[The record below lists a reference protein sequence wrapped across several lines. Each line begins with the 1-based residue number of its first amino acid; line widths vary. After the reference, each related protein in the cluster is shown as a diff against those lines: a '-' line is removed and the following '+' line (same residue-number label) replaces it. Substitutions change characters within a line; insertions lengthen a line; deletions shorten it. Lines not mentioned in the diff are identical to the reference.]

1 MENYEMQGI
10 TKYISAH
17 LRKRK
22 WLSVVTCLA
31 AVVVFC
37 TVYALILP
45 AITQEN
51 NVYCGKTEHRH
62 SEEECYERILI
73 CGQEEGVTEGHVHDE
88 SCYETKKVL
97 ICELEEGERPGHVHG
112 DDCYNENGELI
123 CGQEETEAYSH
134 VHDESCYE
142 TITTLVC
149 GQEETEPKII
159 HQHTDDCYELVLTCK
174 QEEHTHSLACY
185 SNPSADVENS
195 AVWEA
200 TVSKIELTGVWADD
214 LLAVAKTQLGYTEST
229 ANYVV
234 MEDGEST
241 KGYTRYGA
249 WYGIPYGDWCAMFV
263 SFCLNYADIPT
274 EYFSRSAGCQS
285 WIEMLSGRAD
295 GYKDFDLYR
304 EAGKYIPLPG
314 DLIFFDWDKDDDA
327 DHVGIVAEYTE
338 AIYDEDGVMETP
350 AQIKTIEGNSSEKV
364 QYVTYDADNIYIM
377 GYGML
382 PKNPENERESVS
394 LLNENDAQ
402 EPSQLIVQ
410 NFTVTPIEGAEV
422 NEEGQYVW
430 TPTNSEAGHSFV
442 YRADYT
448 ISGPHSQGEKTIL
461 ITLPLH
467 ILKDRDGN
475 WADTFDC
482 PYLRADEV
490 PEGSNPD
497 FVYEINEEKNE
508 VYIYNYAEISSG
520 ESGYLEFSYT
530 TTRPTLDY
538 EDMAPSDE
546 VKAKITVQGESGDTV
561 GADGAADKVYIDTH
575 AAISSVQ
582 KQTPTYYTAWQSGW
596 GSEPENAE
604 DYYYLMWPVSSRI
617 SDVTS
622 PYDFTLKDDFSD
634 FGGEVVGY
642 RFSGTSA
649 FVSPDEDGS
658 ATIKNVTGP
667 ENRTDYVLVRY
678 RKDTAEAEL
687 EENNSYNVINH
698 IEAVVTPVDGKDE
711 PNSKDST
718 KDWTYKKAQYIP
730 ASTNYS
736 AEKWGVDSSG
746 RQIFSSVDISSYQ
759 LAEYLSGSEDSIAGL
774 KYYVHMSGYSYAA
787 TLADGASGSEQDAID
802 GKYGQKS
809 VTYTLNDDTFTL
821 KAATYNK
828 NAAGVQISDA
838 QQQMNDE
845 DYDITR
851 VDWSVTMKTATYDA
865 ESKKFIESDIQDY
878 TSVSEKG
885 EPEAPFEKNTI
896 YFYVRTEAD
905 GWQLAATYNL
915 ERYSYTYV
923 NNAYI
928 SGTSGKT
935 ITFQEGVKGYR
946 ITTSNP
952 YYCTYISANPT
963 ITLNRTVHVAQ
974 ILTGNE
980 NAVVS
985 DLARLEA
992 DAAGNQILTKISVT
1006 NEAVC
1011 SITQGEETLYENKV
1025 TGTDYVAGVVRHGE
1039 LDKRVVSAKNDKTSR
1054 EYIVTW
1060 QATLGETYEDGD
1072 GKHAVRQNSGT
1083 FYDLLPVGAVLDMD
1097 SIAVTASG
1105 ETLVAGSFEV
1115 TVTENYQ
1122 GTGRQLMTVRVKE
1135 PTDTVYVLTYNTIH
1149 SWNAIQDYG
1158 KRLRNSIAYET
1169 GNADIGD
1176 GLPDNGGGITES
1188 GLMAG
1193 LTEDTADDDD
1203 GVKKFLFDDLTYNM
1217 NIMVAANTGL
1227 MKEVRAEE
1235 DVDYSY
1241 STTTHNGGV
1250 YSYRVRYANDAST
1263 TSSNLIF
1270 FDSLEYFYQWDKE
1283 SLALESDW
1291 YGTLTGI
1298 DYSQMTEK
1306 GIDVV
1311 VYVSTI
1317 KGLNIKTYY
1326 DETACTYDL
1335 DAKDENGKP
1344 IWTEY
1349 NVYLAGGGK
1358 LSDVHAIALDAR
1370 KTLTNK
1376 TFTLASG
1383 DSLTFTVYM
1392 QAPDKVVSTTES
1404 EEDVTEDPITYNNIY
1419 AYRNVKTVMGEATS
1433 LYHQDYTQ
1441 VHYRVVGNLL
1451 LTKVNEE
1458 DHTEM
1463 VKGAGYTL
1471 TGTSD
1476 YGTEYDMTITSDSA
1490 GLINFTNIEK
1500 GTYVLRE
1507 TICSDDWQMNTE
1519 TYTVKVDL
1527 NGNVTVEG
1535 YNAPEP
1541 DEETGRFIVTD
1552 KPRVHGDLT
1561 FEKRDSV
1568 SNVLLDGVVFRLSGT
1583 SEYGTDVLMYV
1594 PSEKGRVTFA
1604 NVEMGVYELAE
1615 AETID
1620 GYIRNTDVW
1629 TMVIDANGNAALYET
1644 DGNGNI
1650 TGEVGRSRDYF
1661 YQVCNEPL
1669 HSFNFV
1675 KSSTYGTGIYVG
1687 GVEFTL
1693 TGISD
1698 YGTEVNQT
1706 AVSLPADDFGLVTF
1720 DGLEPGTYSLQETSV
1735 ENADDES
1742 TRKYQLNPKTYTVV
1756 IQADGSFTIDGLS
1769 KETIENLG
1777 DSELY
1782 NFPDTPATGV
1792 VTVTKV
1798 WEDDKTGDERKVD
1811 DIDLTLTTEL
1821 PSADP
1826 RGYTVTFY
1834 ASGSTF
1840 PNGSDINKVIFTS
1853 SGIVVD
1859 GQYYEQPVARGKFV
1873 GWYSDEK
1880 YTQKVELNGNGCPVG
1895 LSKDTKLY
1903 AKWERMA
1910 YAVALYG
1917 IGVDKDDKGNTM
1929 GLTFGPALGKS
1940 YVDGFVSHTVD
1951 EKGNITGGDAGTT
1964 RSGHAYRC
1972 IHQDSWETIVYWN
1985 NEDPYVYEKCI
1996 ANGCTH
2002 SVELDPS
2009 KTTTVLNP
2017 AFTAS
2022 YTGDGPSVLHDEL
2035 QQENR
2040 FWTSS
2045 GRNIGGYAASRV
2057 RAMLNGADSQTDI
2070 TSTNVSSDV
2079 THPASIY
2086 TEENCLLAAFPQVL
2100 QNAIG
2105 NRATKYAIKGGKD
2118 IAAMTVYDKLW
2129 LFSSYELY
2137 ETYINTQYPC
2147 PSEALGVTLDESNA
2161 SQYGL
2166 QAGDTVGYY
2175 AKWKG
2180 TTSTGSTGNHIG
2192 FPADTNSNGTTWW
2205 LRSINNGYNNY
2216 GVTITSQGGTTNS
2229 GYGTSSSGIA
2239 PGFSLSRSS
2248 GSSTNAL
2255 KASVMSVA
2263 DTGDVTYTTKGF
2275 TWVQIDDTTY
2285 GMDTDSNP
2293 DNYEITLT
2301 QNGNEWTYSFK
2312 VVDDKAEYYVT
2323 EVLNNNLDE
2332 AYTLLDEEGEE
2343 IIYATIE
2350 KDAGAVRIINRSANA
2365 PGYGS
2370 LTLTKLVTDSDG
2382 NELTGVDTLFG
2393 FTITLSAD
2401 EETNLGKFLEG
2412 SQTFGTV
2419 TFTDGVAKVY
2429 LKAGQS
2435 VTIPNLPARIQYSIT
2450 ETPAEGYTPVWRGES
2465 GTITADETA
2474 AATCTNQ
2481 KPAPPPPEEEPK
2493 VGDLTVKKTVVNGEK
2508 GDSFLFRA
2516 VFRGLKANT
2525 KYSYTI
2531 CNSDGSEYKADGVL
2545 SADSSGSG
2553 DVSFYLTDG
2562 QYVIFS
2568 ELPVGCQ
2575 YQVMESGTDN
2585 AFTAGYEIEGA
2596 ASVSLQ
2602 KKENYE
2608 ANRDLSTALETL
2620 DEGEEATVHFTNTK
2634 PEPVTDLLKINVTVK
2649 KEWGDGNENHTGDTV
2664 EVYLLQSGSLDEL
2677 TEGDV
2682 IDSCKL
2688 NAANGWMYTFTDLD
2702 VYQDPDGE
2710 ALYYYYVDESKTDGY
2725 GVSITEDS
2733 DKFNSEEEDAFIK
2746 DYSFT
2751 VCNYSMPELP
2761 MTGGFGNTRLY
2772 FFGGTLMIGAAGY
2785 GFVLKR
2791 RRDKRENGKRIEI
2804 HDE

>member
-1 MENYEMQGI
+1 MENYEMQGV

-17 LRKRK
+17 LRKKK

-97 ICELEEGERPGHVHG
+97 ICELEEGERPGHIHG

-123 CGQEETEAYSH
+123 CGQEESEAYSH
-134 VHDESCYE
+134 VHDENCYE

-149 GQEETEPKII
+149 GQEETEPQII

-200 TVSKIELTGVWADD
+200 TVSKVELTGVWADD

-234 MEDGEST
+234 MEDGESV

-274 EYFSRSAGCQS
+274 EYISRSAGCQS

-304 EAGKYIPLPG
+304 EAGEYIPLPG

-327 DHVGIVAEYTE
+327 DHVGIVAEYIE
-338 AIYDEDGVMETP
+338 AVCDEDGVMETP

-382 PKNPENERESVS
+382 PENPENERDSVS

-402 EPSQLIVQ
+402 EPSQLIIQ
-410 NFTVTPIEGAEV
+410 NFTVTPVDGAEV

-430 TPTNSEAGHSFV
+430 APTNSEAGHSFV

-508 VYIYNYAEISSG
+508 VYIYNYADVTSG
-520 ESGYLEFSYT
+520 DSGYLEFSYT
-530 TTRPTLDY
+530 TAESTLNY
-538 EDMAPSDE
+538 EDMVPSDE
-546 VKAKITVQGESGDTV
+546 VNAKITVQSEKGDTV
-561 GADGAADKVYIDTH
+561 DKGGAADRVYIDTH
-575 AAISSVQ
+575 ARISSTE
-582 KQTPTYYTAWQSGW
+582 KQSPTHYTTWQSSW
-596 GSEPENAE
+596 GPEPEDAG
-604 DYYYLMWPVSSRI
+604 DCYYLMWPVSSNI

-622 PYDFTLKDDFSD
+622 PYDFTLKDTFSD
-634 FGGEVVGY
+634 FGGEVMGY
-642 RFSGTSA
+642 RFSGTST
-649 FVSPDEDGS
+649 FVSPDDDGS
-658 ATIKNVTGP
+658 ATIKNVTGSGI
-667 ENRTDYVLVRY
+667 RTDYVLVKY
-678 RKDTAEAEL
+678 RKEAAETAL
-687 EENNSYNVINH
+687 EENNSYNVTNH

-718 KDWTYKKAQYIP
+718 KPWTYKKAQYIP
-730 ASTNYS
+730 ASTNYQ
-736 AEKWGVDSSG
+736 ANKWGVDSSG
-746 RQIFSSVDISSYQ
+746 GQVYSSDDISSYQ
-759 LAEYLSGSEDSIAGL
+759 LAEYLSGRENSIAGL
-774 KYYVHMSGYSYAA
+774 KYHAHMSGYSYPA

-809 VTYTLNDDTFTL
+809 VTYTLNDDTFSL
-821 KAATYNK
+821 KAITYDK
-828 NAAGVQISDA
+828 NAAGVQISDVP
-838 QQQMNDE
+838 QQLNDE
-845 DYDITR
+845 DYDITS
-851 VDWSVTMKTATYDA
+851 VQWSVSMKTAAYDP
-865 ESKKFIESDIQDY
+865 ESKKFIESVIQDY

-885 EPEAPFEKNTI
+885 EPEAGFEKNTL

-905 GWQLAATYNL
+905 GWQLAATYNQ
-915 ERYSYTYV
+915 ETGSYADV
-923 NNAYI
+923 DNACI
-928 SGTSGKT
+928 SSVSGTT
-935 ITFQEGVKGYR
+935 IAFQDGVKGYR

-952 YYCTYISANPT
+952 YYYTYISANPT
-963 ITLNRTVHVAQ
+963 ITLNRTAHVAQ

-980 NAVVS
+980 HAAVG
-985 DLARLEA
+985 DLAKLES

-1006 NEAVC
+1006 NEAVG
-1011 SITQGEETLYENKV
+1011 SITQGEEALYEKEV
-1025 TGTDYVAGVVRHGE
+1025 FGTDYVAGVVRHGE
-1039 LDKRVVSAKNDKTSR
+1039 LDKRVISGKNDKTNR

-1060 QATLGETYEDGD
+1060 QATLGETYADGD

-1083 FYDLLPVGAVLDMD
+1083 FYDLLPIGAVLDMD

-1105 ETLVAGSFEV
+1105 EALVAGSFEV
-1115 TVTENYQ
+1115 TVTENYR
-1122 GTGRQLMTVRVKE
+1122 GTGRQLMTVLVKE

-1158 KRLRNSIAYET
+1158 KRLHNSIAYET

-1193 LTEDTADDDD
+1193 LTETPEDDSA
-1203 GVKKFLFDDLTYNM
+1203 GVKKFLFDETNYNM

-1283 SLALESDW
+1283 SLAMESDW

-1306 GIDVV
+1306 GVDVV

-1317 KGLNIKTYY
+1317 KGLNIKHYY
-1326 DETACTYDL
+1326 DETDNTYDL

-1344 IWTEY
+1344 IWVEY
-1349 NVYLAGGGK
+1349 DAYLAGGGK

-1392 QAPDKVVSTTES
+1392 QAPDKVVSTTS
-1404 EEDVTEDPITYNNIY
+1404 PEEEITEDPITYNNIY

-1458 DHTEM
+1458 DPTEM

-1471 TGTSD
+1471 QGTSD
-1476 YGTEYDMTITSDSA
+1476 YGTEYDWTITSDSA
-1490 GLINFTNIEK
+1490 GLINFNNVEK
-1500 GTYVLRE
+1500 GTYLLRE

-1519 TYTVKVDL
+1519 TYTVRVDM

-1535 YNAPEP
+1535 YNAPEY
-1541 DEETGRFIVTD
+1541 DEETGRFLVTD

-1568 SNVLLDGVVFRLSGT
+1568 TNVPLDGVVFRLSGT

-1594 PSEKGRVTFA
+1594 SSEKGRVTFA
-1604 NVEMGVYELAE
+1604 NVEMGIYELVE

-1620 GYIRNTDVW
+1620 GYIQNTAVW
-1629 TMVIDANGNAALYET
+1629 EMVIDANGNAALYET

-1661 YQVCNEPL
+1661 YQVYNEPL

-1698 YGTEVNQT
+1698 YGTEVDQT
-1706 AVSLPADDFGLVTF
+1706 AVSLPAEDFGLVTF

-1735 ENADDES
+1735 ENADDGSE
-1742 TRKYQLNPKTYTVV
+1742 REYQLNPKTYTVV
-1756 IQADGSFTIDGLS
+1756 IRKDGSFTIDGLS

-1777 DSELY
+1777 GSELY

-1798 WEDDKTGDERKVD
+1798 WEDDKSDDERNLS
-1811 DIDLTLTTEL
+1811 DIDLTLTTKA

-1826 RGYTVTFY
+1826 RGYTVTFH

-1840 PNGSDINKVIFTS
+1840 ANGSDINQVIFTR
-1853 SGIVVD
+1853 SGTVVE
-1859 GQYYEQPVARGKFV
+1859 GSYSLPVTRGTFA
-1873 GWYSDEK
+1873 GWYSNSN
-1880 YTQKVELNGNGCPVG
+1880 YTTKVQLDQNGCPVG
-1895 LSKDTKLY
+1895 LQKDMNLY

-1929 GLTFGPALGKS
+1929 GLTFGPALGKNYINS
-1940 YVDGFVSHTVD
+1940 FVSHTVD
-1951 EKGNITGGDAGTT
+1951 EAGNITGAGAGTT
-1964 RSGHAYRC
+1964 STGNAYRC

-1985 NEDPYVYEKCI
+1985 NLDPYVYEKCI

-2009 KTTTVLNP
+2009 TTTTVLNKE
-2017 AFTAS
+2017 FIAS
-2022 YTGDGPSVLHDEL
+2022 YTGDGPSVLQNEL
-2035 QQENR
+2035 LEENR
-2040 FWTSS
+2040 LWTSVGNS
-2045 GRNIGGYAASRV
+2045 TGGYAASRV
-2057 RAMLNGADSQTDI
+2057 RAMLNGADEKTEKKTTGSI
-2070 TSTNVSSDV
+2070 NS
-2079 THPASIY
+2079 ASIY
-2086 TEENCLLAAFPQVL
+2086 TENNCLLAAFPQVL
-2100 QNAIG
+2100 QDAIG
-2105 NRATKYAIKGGKD
+2105 KRATKYRLKLGSATPG
-2118 IAAMTVYDKLW
+2118 TVYDKLW
-2129 LFSSYELY
+2129 LFSPNELF
-2137 ETYINTQYPC
+2137 ETVDTYAC
-2147 PSEALGVTLDESNA
+2147 PEEGLHVTLDDANA
-2161 SQYGL
+2161 GQYGL
-2166 QAGDTVGYY
+2166 SAGTIVNYY

-2180 TTSTGSTGNHIG
+2180 TTSEHKGYFVSTTEIS
-2192 FPADTNSNGTTWW
+2192 TSWW
-2205 LRSINNGYNNY
+2205 LRSINSGYTNRGVEVNSVGNVAQNGGYN
-2216 GVTITSQGGTTNS
+2216 GGKN
-2229 GYGTSSSGIA
+2229 GIA
-2239 PGFSLSRSS
+2239 PGFSLSR
-2248 GSSTNAL
+2248 TAVPTANN
-2255 KASVMSVA
+2255 VMQAPAMAFAV
-2263 DTGDVTYTTKGF
+2263 TEEEVTYTTKGF
-2275 TWVQIDDTTY
+2275 EWVQIDDTTY
-2285 GMDTDSNP
+2285 GMDTNGNP
-2293 DNYEITLT
+2293 DDYEITLT
-2301 QNGNEWTYSFK
+2301 QIGNEWTYSFK
-2312 VVDDKAEYYVT
+2312 VVDDKAQYYVT
-2323 EVLNNNLDE
+2323 EVLNNGLDE
-2332 AYTLLDEEGEE
+2332 AYTLLDENSEE
-2343 IIYATIE
+2343 IMFATIKE
-2350 KDAGAVRIINRSANA
+2350 GAGAVRIINRSENRL
-2365 PGYGS
+2365 PYGN
-2370 LTLTKLVTDSDG
+2370 LTLTKRVTDSDG
-2382 NELTGVDTLFG
+2382 NQLTDVDTLFG
-2393 FTITLSAD
+2393 FTIKLTAP
-2401 EETNLGKFLEG
+2401 EPAEGETDLGKFLEG
-2412 SQTFGTV
+2412 SQTFGSV
-2419 TFTDGVAKVY
+2419 TFVDGVATVY

-2435 VTIPNLPARIQYSIT
+2435 ITIPNLPAGIQYSIA
-2450 ETPAEGYTPVWRGES
+2450 ETPVEGYTPVWSGES
-2465 GTITADETA
+2465 GTITAETTA
-2474 AATCTNQ
+2474 AAICTNQ

-2493 VGDLTVKKTVVNGEK
+2493 VGNLTVKKTVVNGEE

-2516 VFRGLKANT
+2516 VFRGLKANAG
-2525 KYSYTI
+2525 YSYTI
-2531 CNSDGSEYKADGVL
+2531 YNSDGSEYKADGVL
-2545 SADSSGSG
+2545 SADGSGSG

-2568 ELPVGCQ
+2568 DLPVDCQ

-2585 AFTAGYEIEGA
+2585 AFTAGYEIENA
-2596 ASVSLQ
+2596 VSVSLR

-2608 ANRDLSTALETL
+2608 AGQDLSTALEML
-2620 DEGEEATVHFTNTK
+2620 DESEDATVHFTNTK
-2634 PEPVTDLLKINVTVK
+2634 PDPIPELPKISVTVK
-2649 KEWGDGNENHTGDTV
+2649 KVWDDGNENHTGDTV
-2664 EVYLLQSGSLDEL
+2664 EIYLLQSGSVDEL

-2682 IDSCKL
+2682 VASCRL
-2688 NAANGWMYTFTDLD
+2688 NTENSWTYTFTDLD
-2702 VYQDPDGE
+2702 LYQDSEGKS
-2710 ALYYYYVDESKTDGY
+2710 LYYYYVDESKTDGY
-2725 GVSITEDS
+2725 GISITEDS
-2733 DKFNSEEEDAFIK
+2733 DKFNSEEEDAFTK

-2751 VCNYSMPELP
+2751 VRNYPMPELP
-2761 MTGGFGNTRLY
+2761 MTGGFGSTRLY
-2772 FFGGTLMIGAAGY
+2772 FFGGLLMIGAAGY
-2785 GFVLKR
+2785 GFALKR